1 MTNYISPCK
10 GVCLLDPE
18 KNECIGCYRTA
29 YQIQYWNT
37 MSAEEKGVVL
47 YQCKEK
53 EQRRE
58 QRRRDEIR
66 YYQATNVSLA
76 SQGAARSKQSSND
89 RSREV

>member
-1 MTNYISPCK
+1 
-10 GVCLLDPE
+10 
-18 KNECIGCYRTA
+18 
-29 YQIQYWNT
+29 

>member
-1 MTNYISPCK
+1 MTNYVSPCK
-10 GVCLLDPE
+10 GVCLLDPVI
-18 KNECIGCYRTA
+18 NECIGCYRTA

-53 EQRRE
+53 EQKRE
-58 QRRRDEIR
+58 QKRRDEIR
-66 YYQATNVSLA
+66 YYQATNLSLA
-76 SQGAARSKQSSND
+76 TKGTTRSKQSSND

>member
-1 MTNYISPCK
+1 MSPCK
-10 GVCLLDPE
+10 GVCLLDPVI
-18 KNECIGCYRTA
+18 NECIGCYRTA

-47 YQCKEK
+47 YQCNEK

-66 YYQATNVSLA
+66 YYQATNLSLA
-76 SQGAARSKQSSND
+76 TKGTTRSKQSSND

>member
-1 MTNYISPCK
+1 
-10 GVCLLDPE
+10 
-18 KNECIGCYRTA
+18 
-29 YQIQYWNT
+29 

-76 SQGAARSKQSSND
+76 SQGAARSK
-89 RSREV
+89 